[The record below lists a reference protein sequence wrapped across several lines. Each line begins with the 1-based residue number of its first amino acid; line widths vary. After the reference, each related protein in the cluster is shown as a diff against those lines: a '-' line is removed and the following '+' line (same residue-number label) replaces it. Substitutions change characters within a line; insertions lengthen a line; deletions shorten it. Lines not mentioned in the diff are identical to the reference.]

1 MSDWRNKAILVRL
14 TLGAWNGT
22 AGERKC
28 RPLAAELGRNHNT
41 HGNVFKSNAVLL
53 ERADRQ
59 PVTAAVCAIRSY
71 FLEHT
76 VPWDDRAWRLLGGNL
91 ILPFRDKIAA
101 LKDAFESAVETHLIR
116 RHACLEEKARERLNG
131 ALDTVGGFPS
141 VDELRGKF
149 KCRVGYEALPNPDD
163 LRLECMAGWQVEQLR
178 AEMKERQDKKLAC
191 AVGRMVEQ
199 LRALVAN
206 LVENLRKREEWR
218 PGAPGKRPAIYDSLV
233 TNLREACAVLPEL
246 NVNEDRFL
254 ANVIDKVRERLA
266 GLNIEALK
274 DDFVARQSAIQAGAS
289 ILDLMADYE
298 APADDE
304 LSEEEA
310 DAIPA

>member
-1 MSDWRNKAILVRL
+1 MSEWRNKAILVRL

-28 RPLAAELGRNHNT
+28 RPLAAELERSHQT

-59 PVTAAVCAIRSY
+59 PVTAAVSAIRTC
-71 FLEHT
+71 FAGHT

-91 ILPFRDKIAA
+91 IMPFRDKIAA

-116 RHACLEEKARERLNG
+116 RRDWLEEKARDRLNG
-131 ALDTVGGFPS
+131 TLDIVGGFPS

-206 LVENLRKREEWR
+206 LVENLQKRQVWHVGLGR
-218 PGAPGKRPAIYDSLV
+218 TPSLYDSLV
-233 TNLREACAVLPEL
+233 TNLRDACAVLPEL
-246 NVNEDRFL
+246 NVNDDRFL
-254 ANVIDKVRERLA
+254 ANVIHKVRERLE
-266 GLNIEALK
+266 GLNVEALK
-274 DDFVARQSAIQAGAS
+274 DDYMARNSAIMAGRS
-289 ILDLMADYE
+289 ILDLMADYV
-298 APADDE
+298 PPTDDE
-304 LSEEEA
+304 TQEVDA
-310 DAIPA
+310 DAELD